1 MPAVIDGRFSPTRD
15 TYAAITAHFETV
27 TLPSPSQKTS
37 LNTKF
42 SIVSSKRLRIM
53 RVFTAM
59 TSLLPASPHH
69 ITPRVGAVALPNS
82 AKVFPGRQSKAR
94 GSTENV

>member
-1 MPAVIDGRFSPTRD
+1 MPAVIDGPVSPTR
-15 TYAAITAHFETV
+15 AHVRALTAQFGTSG
-27 TLPSPSQKTS
+27 LPSLSQKAS

-42 SIVSSKRLRIM
+42 SIVSSKHLRIL

-69 ITPRVGAVALPNS
+69 ITPRVGAVALPNC
-82 AKVFPGRQSKAR
+82 AKALPGRQSKA
-94 GSTENV
+94 